1 MQLKV
6 IAYDEGRP
14 SLQATATVIVNI
26 NRNLNG
32 PQVVP
37 QSDIVFAN
45 ETENPRTWHYSVN
58 VTDPDSVSSF
68 YILPIY
74 VCNSKR
80 KLHKHSR
87 SVNSEGMLAH

>member
-58 VTDPDSVSSF
+58 VTDPDSVSIFLYSA
-68 YILPIY
+68 YL
-74 VCNSKR
+74 C
-80 KLHKHSR
+80 LQQ
-87 SVNSEGMLAH
+87 